1 MSGGEIL
8 LILVA
13 VLVLFGADKMPGI
26 ARGIGKGMREFQKAA
41 DEIKA
46 ELTNSTSEIREEM
59 NNIRSDFQK
68 NISDVKPNLDDIKIT
83 LNTPV
88 ESNEIKA
95 GKPVSRETVNE
106 ESENKSESH
115 SKADDINKVFID
127 QGANI

>member
-59 NNIRSDFQK
+59 NNIRSDFRQ
-68 NISDVKPNLDDIKIT
+68 NVSEVKPNLDEIKST
-83 LNTPV
+83 LNTSV
-88 ESNEIKA
+88 ESNEMKV

-106 ESENKSESH
+106 GPEKKAESH
-115 SKADDINKVFID
+115 SKTDEDNKSFTD